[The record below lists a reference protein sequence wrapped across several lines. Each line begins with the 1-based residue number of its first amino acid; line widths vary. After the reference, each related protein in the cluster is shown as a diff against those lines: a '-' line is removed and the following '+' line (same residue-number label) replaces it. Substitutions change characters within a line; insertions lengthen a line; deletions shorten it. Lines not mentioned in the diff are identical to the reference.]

1 MTQLQ
6 HSVGCEPN
14 CLKRLPLSTMDQHSC
29 LKVVTMMLENGLP
42 LVLIPGFMLDESLW
56 DGMIEQLPSNWE
68 IHRANLLHGQSIAQ
82 IAQNIAFSAPSQF
95 VLIGFSLGGYVARSL
110 VEQFPDRVAALV
122 LIATSLRPDTLMQKQ
137 LKQAAVNASAQGQFR
152 GLSSASIAKSLH
164 PQRSTDRALIGRI
177 RDMGM
182 RIGHEVFARQ
192 SMLVRDETAS
202 REIRCPTLV
211 IAGAQDALRLPE
223 EAQELCDLIP
233 GACLKVVDESGH
245 MIPLEQ
251 PEKLALIVSR
261 WLDSIG

>member
-1 MTQLQ
+1 M
-6 HSVGCEPN
+6 S
-14 CLKRLPLSTMDQHSC
+14 
-29 LKVVTMMLENGLP
+29 ENPLP

-56 DGMIEQLPSNWE
+56 DEMIEQLPSNRE
-68 IHRANLLHGQSIAQ
+68 VYRANLLHGQSIAQ
-82 IAQNIAFSAPSQF
+82 IAQTIAMNAPSRF

-122 LIATSLRPDTLMQKQ
+122 LIATSLRSDTPIQKQ

-152 GLSSASIAKSLH
+152 GLSSVSIAKSLH

-177 RDMGM
+177 RGMGM
-182 RIGHEVFARQ
+182 RMGHEVFARQ
-192 SMLVRDETAS
+192 SILARDEIAS
-202 REIRCPTLV
+202 CNIQCPTLV
-211 IAGAQDALRLPE
+211 IAGAQDALRQPE

-233 GACLKVVDESGH
+233 GACLEVVDESGH

-261 WLDSIG
+261 WLEPIG